1 MCESE
6 LSTSFSYRL
15 RIALPPG
22 GVQTGV
28 GQNLGKVVA
37 SSEDRT
43 RVRADAAE
51 VRPGLPDQVTPTALN
66 ERRGSHQELCLK
78 VLSGK
83 NEVYRKV
90 KLLRR
95 RCRSLR
101 E

>member
-1 MCESE
+1 MAPATVSG
-6 LSTSFSYRL
+6 YRL
-15 RIALPPG
+15 G
-22 GVQTGV
+22 GRWGLQTGV
-28 GQNLGKVVA
+28 ARTLRKVVDL
-37 SSEDRT
+37 SQDRSA
-43 RVRADAAE
+43 VRADAAD

-101 E
+101 

>member
-1 MCESE
+1 MVGSTRGWAETWE
-6 LSTSFSYRL
+6 ILSLFPRHRNPS
-15 RIALPPG
+15 
-22 GVQTGV
+22 
-28 GQNLGKVVA
+28 
-37 SSEDRT
+37 
-43 RVRADAAE
+43 RADAAE

>member
-1 MCESE
+1 MHRALGK
-6 LSTSFSYRL
+6 LSRL
-15 RIALPPG
+15 YG

-28 GQNLGKVVA
+28 GRALTKVVDLRQ
-37 SSEDRT
+37 DRSPSH
-43 RVRADAAE
+43 ADAAD

-101 E
+101 

>member
-1 MCESE
+1 MG
-6 LSTSFSYRL
+6 R
-15 RIALPPG
+15 AL
-22 GVQTGV
+22 T
-28 GQNLGKVVA
+28 KVVDLRQ
-37 SSEDRT
+37 DRSP
-43 RVRADAAE
+43 VRADAAE

-66 ERRGSHQELCLK
+66 ERRGSHQELCLNVK